1 MFLNLKEKEIL
12 KTINF
17 NNIVEQLNG
26 VTEIIEGSSG
36 GSISDVQLKN
46 INNNIDKIK
55 EKLNLLETDVTKYID
70 ESELE
75 NALKGIKLSLN
86 DIVKTND
93 LNNAV
98 NKLTTSISNLL
109 HKIDLLE
116 QREIVDTTEFVKKDE
131 LNTKVENSIKSSID
145 KIESEFLKNSKD
157 IIKNSVND
165 KITELVGNIDN
176 KINDRVTEKLDL
188 EVKNINKSI
197 DEKTKNNISKND
209 LNKELKDYAKL
220 KENNDFINNNNFKK
234 VNMDELNSNI
244 INSNIY
250 KINNNEFINNN
261 SMFSIGIT
269 DKDINLISKGKL
281 MLNGIEVGNN
291 ELPQTLVYT
300 DKENT
305 LNYKLS
311 GTVADFNTFKIKDTE
326 IIKKDNNNVMFGSD
340 NNIIT
345 LKGTDLYFNNNKIEF
360 NKFVEENDLS
370 NYAKLNGNNTFT
382 GKIIGKEVKL
392 DSIETN
398 NLKVEGKNVVTDTS
412 NFAKLNTTNDFTQ
425 KIKGTE
431 IESKKLI
438 TDKLLLNGV
447 NVNLSDYST
456 NNNVIK
462 QIENTMGIVYGG
474 LIQDNINKV
483 RGKFYYDNLTK
494 FYYECIADT
503 NLTYNDVS
511 KFRAISNKP
520 ISDRLENLY
529 SLKIE
534 KIKLTSDKNTVG
546 EFELIAS
553 GNIRIICFTNIY
565 VKNEYETIFALP
577 DWFCKKTKNAN
588 GSCANGTGGAG
599 GEVAEI
605 YLEAT
610 SKSLRFFPALRL
622 GFNGNLQLSGQ
633 IISIVTD

>member
-234 VNMDELNSNI
+234 VNMDELNRVFPAALNI
-244 INSNIY
+244 VW
-250 KINNNEFINNN
+250 
-261 SMFSIGIT
+261 
-269 DKDINLISKGKL
+269 L
-281 MLNGIEVGNN
+281 
-291 ELPQTLVYT
+291 LPIV
-300 DKENT
+300 
-305 LNYKLS
+305 
-311 GTVADFNTFKIKDTE
+311 F
-326 IIKKDNNNVMFGSD
+326 
-340 NNIIT
+340 
-345 LKGTDLYFNNNKIEF
+345 
-360 NKFVEENDLS
+360 
-370 NYAKLNGNNTFT
+370 
-382 GKIIGKEVKL
+382 
-392 DSIETN
+392 
-398 NLKVEGKNVVTDTS
+398 LKV
-412 NFAKLNTTNDFTQ
+412 
-425 KIKGTE
+425 
-431 IESKKLI
+431 
-438 TDKLLLNGV
+438 
-447 NVNLSDYST
+447 
-456 NNNVIK
+456 
-462 QIENTMGIVYGG
+462 
-474 LIQDNINKV
+474 
-483 RGKFYYDNLTK
+483 
-494 FYYECIADT
+494 
-503 NLTYNDVS
+503 
-511 KFRAISNKP
+511 
-520 ISDRLENLY
+520 
-529 SLKIE
+529 
-534 KIKLTSDKNTVG
+534 
-546 EFELIAS
+546 
-553 GNIRIICFTNIY
+553 
-565 VKNEYETIFALP
+565 
-577 DWFCKKTKNAN
+577 
-588 GSCANGTGGAG
+588 CAG
-599 GEVAEI
+599 
-605 YLEAT
+605 
-610 SKSLRFFPALRL
+610 
-622 GFNGNLQLSGQ
+622 
-633 IISIVTD
+633 D